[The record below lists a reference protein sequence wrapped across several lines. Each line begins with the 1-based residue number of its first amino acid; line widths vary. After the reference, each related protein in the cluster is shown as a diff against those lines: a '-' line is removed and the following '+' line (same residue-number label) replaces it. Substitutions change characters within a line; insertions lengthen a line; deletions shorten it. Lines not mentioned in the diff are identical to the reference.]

1 MKKAFALALALIALL
16 GLLGYWWWRG
26 SASRQADS
34 PASASSS
41 VLAASDPASAPLVP
55 GWPQGD
61 ALRVALKPD
70 PGALSLS
77 KALYRNGDA
86 VLEQR
91 WPDGSTERWWYP
103 PSAPSRYIG
112 RDGRETVAG
121 GGAAP

>member
-1 MKKAFALALALIALL
+1 MKKAFGLLLIALL
-16 GLLGYWWWRG
+16 GLLGYWFWRG
-26 SASRQADS
+26 SVSRPEPS
-34 PASASSS
+34 PASVSTS
-41 VLAASDPASAPLVP
+41 VIAGADGASAPLAP

-70 PGALSLS
+70 PGAVSLS
-77 KALYRNGDA
+77 KALYRDGDE

-91 WPDGSTERWWYP
+91 WPDGSSERWWHP

-121 GGAAP
+121 AGGAP

>member
-1 MKKAFALALALIALL
+1 MRKAFGLVLVLLL
-16 GLLGYWWWRG
+16 GLLGYWFWRG
-26 SASRQADS
+26 FAPKPGESPD
-34 PASASSS
+34 PASASI
-41 VLAASDPASAPLVP
+41 LAGADDTGAPAAP

-70 PGALSLS
+70 PGAVSLS
-77 KALYRNGDA
+77 KALYRDGDA

-91 WPDGSTERWWYP
+91 WPDGSRERWWYP

-121 GGAAP
+121 TGAAP